1 MQEIEEK
8 ALQTYNENI
17 LFLQMYH
24 PSVFHKLTAF
34 ENAINNGYHQERY
47 SLEYKDGYFD
57 VMDMESKKW
66 FYDTNSTQHAK
77 EITKLINFNKKDN
90 VYETYLHFDIN
101 EENVAMQEDAST
113 EESALSASAHLLHYS
128 NKYANHQNTS
138 MKKIY
143 KFIFIGTGL
152 GLHIEAIHQKVQS
165 VAYYIVEDDLE
176 LFKLSLFV
184 TNYSKIHAGG
194 SEILFSIFD
203 DANEFQQNTQKFLE
217 TLFIYNHY
225 IKFLNLSVNDEKKLK
240 AIQEIIVSQ
249 GYLSFNFAVMTKS
262 FLRPLDYLKCGYPI
276 LNLNSLS
283 NKQLIKNKP
292 VLLLGAG
299 PSLGR
304 NIDWV
309 KKNQDKFIII
319 SISTIL
325 YELEKHNIKPD
336 IITHIH
342 GDYQALP
349 HIQKVKDI
357 SFFDKSIAIFASMA
371 FMEFTEH
378 FKKENVFIFEN
389 NSGYKD
395 NFGNLV
401 TENVGSTSYKLLL
414 QLQVEEFYMLGI
426 DFALDQET
434 GATHIESHEHLKT
447 AKLEE
452 DENLGGALD
461 YEMAVVKVPGN
472 FLDEV
477 YSTILY
483 RNQTFELSKIYHS
496 FATMHTKK
504 IYNLSNGAY
513 IENTLPLRVE
523 DRDYSKFECIDK
535 DLFHDALKS
544 LLRENS
550 ENFLTA
556 NELHRIQTDIEECDI
571 KINILNAF
579 KKKNHQDLDSY
590 QGNVLRMFQACL
602 SSQKGVENQ
611 DLPHILTL
619 YFQFTSGYIFDI
631 INTKEIKNPKKLMK
645 DLNKLFI
652 GQLTK
657 IITHYKERLQEYV
670 DFTDSNKSAQG

>member
-1 MQEIEEK
+1 MQNIEEQ

-17 LFLQMYH
+17 LFLQINH
-24 PSVFHKLTAF
+24 PSVFHKLTAL
-34 ENAINNGYHQERY
+34 ENAISNGYHQERY
-47 SLEYKDGYFD
+47 SLEYKNGYFD
-57 VMDMESKKW
+57 VMDIESKKW
-66 FYDTNSTQHAK
+66 FYDTDSTEHAK
-77 EITKLINFNKKDN
+77 EIAKLINYNKKDN
-90 VYETYLHFDIN
+90 VYETYLHFDIDDEN
-101 EENVAMQEDAST
+101 IAMHEETST
-113 EESALSASAHLLHYS
+113 EESPLSASAHLLHYS
-128 NKYANHQNTS
+128 NKYANDKNTS

-152 GLHIEAIHQKVQS
+152 GLHIQAVHQRLQS
-165 VAYYIVEDDLE
+165 SAYFIVEDDLE

-184 TNYSKIHAGG
+184 TNYGKIHADG
-194 SEILFSIFD
+194 SEIIFSIFD

-249 GYLSFNFAVMTKS
+249 GYLAFNFAAMTKS

-276 LNLNSLS
+276 LNLNSLP

-349 HIQKVKDI
+349 HIQKVRDV
-357 SFFDKSIAIFASMA
+357 SFFDKSVSIFASMA
-371 FMEFTEH
+371 FMEFTEY

-389 NSGYKD
+389 NSSYKND
-395 NFGNLV
+395 FGNLV
-401 TENVGSTSYKLLL
+401 TENVGSSSYKLLL

-452 DENLGGALD
+452 DEDLGGALD

-483 RNQTFELSKIYHS
+483 RNQTFELTKVYQA
-496 FATMHTKK
+496 FGTMHTKK

-513 IENTLPLRVE
+513 IENTLPLKVE
-523 DRDYSKFECIDK
+523 DIDYSKFEVIDK
-535 DLFHDALKS
+535 DLFYDALKS

-556 NELHRIQTDIEECDI
+556 SELHKIKIDIQECDM
-571 KINILNAF
+571 KIDILNEF
-579 KKKNHQDLDSY
+579 KKKNHQDLNSY
-590 QGNVLRMFQACL
+590 HGNILRMFQACFT
-602 SSQKGVENQ
+602 SQKGVENQ
-611 DLPHILTL
+611 DLSHILTL

-652 GQLTK
+652 PQLTK
-657 IITHYKERLQEYV
+657 IITHYKERLQKYI
-670 DFTDSNKSAQG
+670 DFANSNKSVQG